1 MLIHKRKMAIGFVT
15 AVAAFALM
23 VPLLG
28 AGASSASTHAAKAPS
43 ITSLP
48 RNETLYTSGAAYS
61 APTIWNPM
69 DLGNF
74 ATGTEGLIYETLF
87 LYNPVANS
95 YVPWLAKSGTWTT
108 PSTYTIV
115 LRNGVTWSNGK
126 PLTCTDVAY
135 TIMLAKLNPAVPY
148 ANLGADLSGV
158 TCTNATTAVVTFST
172 PAYTQWTSFL
182 WHDPI
187 INQSVWSKLTAAEQV
202 TGDNTHPIGSGP
214 MTFFAANDQ
223 EVVYTVNPN
232 WWATKDL
239 GLKFHFKYYVDIVN
253 AANPVELGQLL
264 EGNID
269 ISNNFLAGIG
279 SLVSSPASTGVLNG
293 TGGDGLLTYYP
304 TAPYMMS
311 ANTVWL
317 EPNTTKFP
325 MSNLNFRKALAYA
338 INPNQIAAVIYDNI
352 VKAANPVGLLP
363 NLYPFIP
370 ASVKSLEFSY
380 NPAKAKA
387 FLAAS
392 GYKGTAVTIQDPV
405 GWTDWNSATDLIVNE
420 LKAVGIDAVAY
431 FPADAARNVNLT
443 DGTYDLAL
451 DNNAG
456 PDSNPWSYF
465 NRVFA
470 LPIAKQQNAQLNWE
484 RFNDPAAWALVQ
496 KIGTIVPTD
505 TMALQA
511 IYTQLETIFLQNLP
525 EIPLWYNG
533 AWAQFNTTYWHDYP
547 VSTNPTDEYT
557 PVVWGGWLGNMTT
570 VLALAQ
576 IEPVVAAK

>member
-1 MLIHKRKMAIGFVT
+1 
-15 AVAAFALM
+15 
-23 VPLLG
+23 
-28 AGASSASTHAAKAPS
+28 
-43 ITSLP
+43 
-48 RNETLYTSGAAYS
+48 
-61 APTIWNPM
+61 M

-74 ATGTEGLIYETLF
+74 ATGTEGLVYETLF

-135 TIMLAKLNPAVPY
+135 TIMLAKTNPAVPY
-148 ANLGADLSGV
+148 SNLGADLSGV
-158 TCTNATTAVVTFST
+158 SCTNATTAVVTFST

-187 INQSVWSKLTAAEQV
+187 INQSVWSKLSPAKQV
-202 TGDNTHPIGSGP
+202 TGANTHPIGSGP
-214 MTFFAANDQ
+214 MLFFAANDQ

-239 GLKFHFKYYVDIVN
+239 GLKFHFKYLVDIVN

-338 INPNQIAAVIYDNI
+338 INPNQIASVIYDNI

-370 ASVKSLEFSY
+370 KSVKSLEFSY

-405 GWTDWNSATDLIVNE
+405 GWTDWNSATDLIVQE
-420 LKAVGIDAVAY
+420 LKSVGINAVAY
-431 FPADAARNVNLT
+431 FPEDAARNANLT

-470 LPIAKQQNAQLNWE
+470 LPIAKQQTAQLNWE
-484 RFNDPAAWALVQ
+484 RYNNPAAWALVQ

-505 TMALQA
+505 TKALQGV
-511 IYTQLETIFLQNLP
+511 YTQLETIFLQNLP

-533 AWAQFNTTYWHDYP
+533 AWAQYNTTYWHDYP
-547 VSTNPTDEYT
+547 VSTSPTDQYT

-570 VLALAQ
+570 VLGLAQ
-576 IEPVVAAK
+576 IMPVVAAK

>member
-1 MLIHKRKMAIGFVT
+1 MAVGVVT
-15 AVAAFALM
+15 AIAAFSLM
-23 VPLLG
+23 LPLLG
-28 AGASSASTHAAKAPS
+28 VGASGASTHATKVPS

-48 RNETLYTSGAAYS
+48 RNETLYSSGAAYS

-69 DLGNF
+69 DEGNF
-74 ATGTEGLIYETLF
+74 ATGTQGLLYETLF
-87 LYNPVANS
+87 LYNPVTNS
-95 YVPWLAKSGTWTT
+95 FLPWLAKSGTWTT
-108 PSTYTIV
+108 PLTYTIV

-126 PLTCTDVAY
+126 PLTCADVAY
-135 TIMLAKLNPAVPY
+135 TIMLAKTNPAVPY
-148 ANLGADLSGV
+148 SNLGSFLSGV
-158 TCTNATTAVVTFST
+158 SCPNPTTAVVTFSSA
-172 PAYTQWTSFL
+172 AYTQWQSFL
-182 WHDPI
+182 WHNPI
-187 INQSVWSKLTAAEQV
+187 INQSVWSKMSAAAQV
-202 TGDNTHPIGSGP
+202 TGANAHPIGSGP
-214 MTFFAANDQ
+214 MLFLAANDQ
-223 EVVYTVNPN
+223 EVVYTDNPN

-269 ISNNFLAGIG
+269 WSNNFLAGIG
-279 SLVSSPASTGVLNG
+279 TLVSSPASTGVLNG

-304 TAPYMMS
+304 TAPYMLS

-338 INPNQIAAVIYDNI
+338 INPAEIASVIYDNI

-363 NLYPFIP
+363 NLYPYIP
-370 ASVKSLEFSY
+370 SSVKSLEFSY
-380 NPAKAKA
+380 SPAKAKA

-420 LKAVGIDAVAY
+420 LKAVGINAVAY
-431 FPADAARNVNLT
+431 FPEDAARNTNLT

-451 DNNAG
+451 DNNATL
-456 PDSNPWSYF
+456 DATPWSYF

-470 LPIAKQQNAQLNWE
+470 LPVLKQQSAQLNWE
-484 RFNDPAAWALVQ
+484 RFSDPAAWALVQ

-505 TMALQA
+505 TAA
-511 IYTQLETIFLQNLP
+511 IQTVYTQLETIFLQNLP

-547 VSTNPTDEYT
+547 TSTSPNDQYV
-557 PVVWGGWLGNMTT
+557 PVVWGGYLGNMTT

-576 IEPVVAAK
+576 IMPTGTK

>member
-1 MLIHKRKMAIGFVT
+1 MSIQKRKLAVGLVT
-15 AVAAFALM
+15 AVAAFSLM
-23 VPLLG
+23 LPLLG
-28 AGASSASTHAAKAPS
+28 AGASGASTHAVKAPS

-48 RNETLYTSGAAYS
+48 RAETLYTSGAAYS
-61 APTIWNPM
+61 APTNWNPM
-69 DLGNF
+69 NEGNF
-74 ATGTEGLIYETLF
+74 ATGTQGLLYETLF
-87 LYNPVANS
+87 LYNPVTNT
-95 YVPWLAKSGTWTT
+95 YIPWLAKSGTWTT

-135 TIMLAKLNPAVPY
+135 TIMLAKTNAAVPY
-148 ANLGADLSGV
+148 SNLGAGLGGV
-158 TCTNATTAVVTFST
+158 SCTNAQTAVVTFSS
-172 PAYTQWTSFL
+172 PEYTQWQNFL
-182 WHDPI
+182 WHNPI
-187 INQSVWSKLTAAEQV
+187 INQAVWSKLTPANQV
-202 TGDNTHPIGSGP
+202 TGANAHPVGSGP
-214 MTFFAANDQ
+214 MLFFAANDQ
-223 EVVYTVNPN
+223 EVVYTDNPN

-239 GLKFHFKYYVDIVN
+239 GLKFHFKYLVDIVN

-264 EGNID
+264 EGNLD
-269 ISNNFLAGIG
+269 WSNNFLAGIG

-338 INPNQIAAVIYDNI
+338 INPAQIASVIYDNI
-352 VKAANPVGLLP
+352 VDPANPVGLLP
-363 NLYPFIP
+363 NLDPFIP
-370 ASVKSLEFSY
+370 ASVKPLEFSY

-392 GYKGTAVTIQDPV
+392 GYKGTAVTIQDPD
-405 GWTDWNSATDLIVNE
+405 GWTDWNSATDLIVQE
-420 LKAVGIDAVAY
+420 LKAIGINAVAY
-431 FPADAARNVNLT
+431 FPQDAARNTNLT

-451 DNNAG
+451 DNNATVAAT
-456 PDSNPWSYF
+456 PWSYF
-465 NRVFA
+465 DRVFQ
-470 LPIAKQQNAQLNWE
+470 LPILKQQTAQLNWE
-484 RFNDPAAWALVQ
+484 RYSDPAAWALVQ
-496 KIGTIVPTD
+496 KIGTVVPTD
-505 TMALQA
+505 TTAIQAL
-511 IYTQLETIFLQNLP
+511 YTQLETIFLQNLP

-547 VSTNPTDEYT
+547 TSTTPNDQYT

-576 IEPVVAAK
+576 IEPTGAK